1 MNVVHGLLSGLS
13 GESPVTY
20 QRLRPRLDDD
30 VYAKPRICV
39 LQEEEDMGVR
49 RLARAVL
56 VGTVAVALGS
66 LPVVAQTVTY
76 QTSGAFS
83 GTGCTAVS
91 CVFGGFTLSYNS
103 SAIVTAAPPVNNVDM
118 GQFTLFFG
126 GGTNPAT
133 IPGDVVFTLTV
144 NQTVPSVG
152 SGNFVGSVSG
162 TIGWN
167 PASGSLVWS
176 PTSTTLNIGAVTY
189 QLVTDNTG
197 KIGIVLP
204 TPNAGENPNTT
215 SIKANLTVTP
225 EPSTVALM
233 ATGMFGLIPVIRR
246 RRKE

>member
-1 MNVVHGLLSGLS
+1 
-13 GESPVTY
+13 
-20 QRLRPRLDDD
+20 
-30 VYAKPRICV
+30 
-39 LQEEEDMGVR
+39 MGVR

-76 QTSGAFS
+76 TTSGAFS
-83 GTGCTAVS
+83 GTGCTATS
-91 CVFGGFTLSYNS
+91 CIFGGFTLSYS
-103 SAIVTAAPPVNNVDM
+103 SGSGNYAPPVSNVDM
-118 GQFTLFFG
+118 GSFSLLFTAG
-126 GGTNPAT
+126 GGNPAT

-144 NQTVPSVG
+144 NQTNPSVQ
-152 SGNFVGSVSG
+152 SGNFGTTGSVSG

-167 PASGSLVWS
+167 PASGSLTWT
-176 PTSTTLNIGAVTY
+176 PTTTNLTLGAATY
-189 QLVTDNTG
+189 LLVTDNTG

-204 TPNAGENPNTT
+204 TPDNNQNPNAT